1 MSAPF
6 ETFSQSPR
14 DAAPGTSG
22 ATPSQAAPE
31 NARDSAR
38 EPSRE
43 SSRGPWRRAW
53 IALGRASGARAAFV
67 VLAVAA
73 ALAFLAPLLPLAS
86 PVRIDLE
93 RALEAPN
100 ARALLAGGF
109 EPEYWE
115 LNALDRTLVR
125 ARRALFGDLQLA
137 SLCGTDAKGRDV
149 LARLVWGSRVSFLA
163 AACAALTSLV
173 LGVGWGALAGWAGG
187 RTDNALMRVVD
198 ALQSLPFVFLVI
210 FVITLA
216 AAWRTELDAA
226 GISREALF
234 YVLVGA
240 VSWLSMARV
249 VRGQVLTLRSAPFV
263 EAARAL
269 GASPLR
275 ILRTHVLP
283 NVLPI
288 VVVYLTLSVPSILLT
303 EAFLSFLGLG
313 IEPPKVSWGLL
324 AADGADAINPL
335 RVPWW
340 LVVFPAL
347 AMGITLLCLNRLGDG
362 LRDAL
367 DPHLS
372 REDRA

>member
-1 MSAPF
+1 MSA
-6 ETFSQSPR
+6 SASP
-14 DAAPGTSG
+14 
-22 ATPSQAAPE
+22 
-31 NARDSAR
+31 
-38 EPSRE
+38 
-43 SSRGPWRRAW
+43 GPWKRAW
-53 IALGRASGARAAFV
+53 TALGRASGARAAFL
-67 VLAVAA
+67 VLALLGLV
-73 ALAFLAPLLPLAS
+73 AFLAPLLPLAS

-93 RALEAPN
+93 RALREPGAPN
-100 ARALLAGGF
+100 VLTGGF

-115 LNALDRTLVR
+115 LGALDRALVD
-125 ARRALFGDLQLA
+125 ARGALFGDRQLA
-137 SLCGTDAKGRDV
+137 GLCGTDAKGRDV

-173 LGVGWGALAGWAGG
+173 LGVGWGALAGWIGG
-187 RTDNALMRVVD
+187 RVDNAMMRVVD

-210 FVITLA
+210 FALTLA
-216 AAWRTELDAA
+216 AAWRAELDAA

-234 YVLVGA
+234 YALVGA

-269 GASPLR
+269 GASPLA
-275 ILRTHVLP
+275 ILRAHVLP

-288 VVVYLTLSVPSILLT
+288 VAVYLTLSVPAILLT

-324 AADGADAINPL
+324 AADAADAINPL

-347 AMGITLLCLNRLGDG
+347 AMAITLSCLNRLGDG

-367 DPHLS
+367 DPHLA
-372 REDRA
+372 REDA